1 MTAALPSLEGARN
14 AMPSYT
20 MFVFLLYLIGVLKKD
35 SQASLFVAWRL
46 LYLGLILEL
55 HYFRIALV

>member
-1 MTAALPSLEGARN
+1 MTAALPSPEGARN

-35 SQASLFVAWRL
+35 SQASLFV
-46 LYLGLILEL
+46 E
-55 HYFRIALV
+55 